1 MVGGI
6 YFHSIMFSKR
16 DITTLKKSPYNG
28 LGKTGSH
35 GCICLLYTS
44 EIMALGG
51 GKGSS
56 LGTGGMATKLIAAQ
70 RATEAGVDMVIADG
84 DKPALLYD
92 IMEGKQVGTYFVGRS
107 K

>member
-1 MVGGI
+1 MAVAA
-6 YFHSIMFSKR
+6 KADLLVLLT
-16 DITTLKKSPYNG
+16 DIDG
-28 LGKTGSH
+28 
-35 GCICLLYTS
+35 LYTADPHKDPDAQRIQRVEALTP